1 MVIARRDPKVAIAAD
16 YLAKPRKTRRPQHRF
31 NLKLVPYEIQPF
43 MLAPVLPGE
52 TLTDMMLQCQT
63 WSNPLRSEMKNIGW
77 WLQYNFFYVRHR
89 DLPSTVR
96 DLLSAMFLEPTTDMS
111 ALQAPADDPSLY
123 TFADG
128 MDYAK
133 HCLQHVVSE
142 YFRDDGEDWNQAVGP
157 TGLPLVQIYGRGS
170 SDGIER
176 LTLDPDYEDRRV
188 NLIDDD
194 GALYAND
201 FSTMMGHWQAMREAG
216 LTDMDYSDFMKTY
229 GSSVRED
236 EESPNLHRA
245 EDLWSFREFTYPTN
259 TVEPTT
265 GVPAVAAGWRTAKK
279 GGKRTY
285 CDEPGFIFG
294 VTYARP
300 KVYLRG
306 QKGSL
311 AGIMGSVRQWL
322 PAVLNNQADLGHVQ
336 IDGTS
341 GPFPDLFTATEGFH
355 DYWLDVRDLLI
366 HGDQFLNYDPLETD
380 VPFVN
385 LPKADATRR
394 YVATS
399 EVRKFFAESFKTNGV
414 FEMDGLCSLSVL
426 GRQEKSQPG
435 LVLGRS

>member
-52 TLTDMMLQCQT
+52 TLTDMMIQAQT
-63 WSNPLRSEMKNIGW
+63 WSNPLKPEMKNIGW
-77 WLQYNFFYVRHR
+77 WLQYNWFYVRHR
-89 DLPSTVR
+89 DLPAEVR
-96 DLLSAMFLEPTTDMS
+96 SLLAQMFLEPDTDMS
-111 ALQAPADDPSLY
+111 ALQASVASASLY
-123 TFADG
+123 TFEDA
-128 MDYAK
+128 MTYTQQ
-133 HCLQHVVSE
+133 CLQHVVSE
-142 YFRDDGEDWNQAVGP
+142 YFRDDGEDWNHAVGP
-157 TGLPLVQIYGRGS
+157 SGLPLVQIYGRGS
-170 SDGIER
+170 SDGVER
-176 LTLDPDYEDRRV
+176 LTLASDYEDRRV
-188 NLIDDD
+188 NLIDED

-300 KVYLRG
+300 KVYLG
-306 QKGSL
+306 AQKGSL
-311 AGIMGSVRQWL
+311 AGVMASVRQWL
-322 PAVLNNQADLGHVQ
+322 PAVLNNQADLGHVEV
-336 IDGTS
+336 DKTS
-341 GPFPDLFTATEGFH
+341 GPLPDVFEE

-366 HGDQFLNYDPLETD
+366 HGDQFINYEPGENA
-380 VPFVN
+380 VPFVD
-385 LPKADATRR
+385 LPRADGSRR
-394 YVATS
+394 YVAAT
-399 EVRKFFAESFKTNGV
+399 EVRKFFATAFAENGV